1 MATTDSDE
9 QSLFDRGRE
18 RLRDATRSGKQ
29 GVKKAT
35 DTFTGKALED
45 SIAEYTD
52 VYTQVLLG
60 INARIEEEAS
70 RLDTLESDNKSMR
83 TELNSKIE
91 AEKLFELRSQIIG
104 ISVQLKVA

>member
-45 SIAEYTD
+45 SIAEHND
-52 VYTQVLLG
+52 DALNLNILL
-60 INARIEEEAS
+60 
-70 RLDTLESDNKSMR
+70 
-83 TELNSKIE
+83 
-91 AEKLFELRSQIIG
+91 SQEYNG
-104 ISVQLKVA
+104 DF